1 MKILTFTL
9 ILLSS
14 FFGQC
19 QNKNIEAD
27 KIEKTISTFF
37 EWHKM
42 GGEFKGNSNYFV
54 PRYSGVSNE
63 ITYFDKD
70 SLELFYNNFRET
82 SLFSEQYISQLKSY
96 FDYYGKSI
104 GPKRKPGEIVKID
117 GLDKDIVLNTFEPEE
132 ILNHLNEG
140 KFDLNYI
147 VYNKSLVRFTI
158 RDEIKLIFTLS
169 KIGDKWLIDYI
180 GYDNSEE
187 NSFGKQ

>member
-1 MKILTFTL
+1 M
-9 ILLSS
+9 
-14 FFGQC
+14 
-19 QNKNIEAD
+19 
-27 KIEKTISTFF
+27 
-37 EWHKM
+37 
-42 GGEFKGNSNYFV
+42 
-54 PRYSGVSNE
+54 RYY
-63 ITYFDKD
+63 IQI
-70 SLELFYNNFRET
+70 LELFYNNFRET

-140 KFDLNYI
+140 KFYLNYI
-147 VYNKSLVRFTI
+147 IYNKSLVRFTI